1 MTGNPLEQLLVFGF
15 FGLGSPG
22 VGELVVI
29 AVVAVVLFGGRLP
42 EVARSLGSSYQQFR
56 KGLSDIQSSIKNDL
70 DVDANSYD
78 RIPDYSDVDDDYDEP
93 TTAKFEP
100 PVEEDVDEPV

>member
-1 MTGNPLEQLLVFGF
+1 MTGFTLEYITVIGF

-22 VGELVVI
+22 VGELLVI

-42 EVARSLGSSYQQFR
+42 EVARSLGGTYQQFR

-70 DVDANSYD
+70 DIDAAGLN
-78 RIPDYSDVDDDYDEP
+78 RIPDYTDVSDDYDEP
-93 TTAKFEP
+93 TAPKFEP